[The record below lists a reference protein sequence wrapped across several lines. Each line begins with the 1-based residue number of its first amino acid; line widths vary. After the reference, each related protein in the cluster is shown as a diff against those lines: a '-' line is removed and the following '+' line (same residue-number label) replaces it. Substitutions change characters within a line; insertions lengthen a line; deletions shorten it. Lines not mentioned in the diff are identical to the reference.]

1 MFVNKLNQL
10 YKPYRLLYY
19 YEASPEEIEAFRA
32 GTPIEIISKYEDAF
46 GTYDHVGVFY
56 VKQLGGFVIG
66 IEFRI
71 GDDRVDYP
79 SNLKVIELEGTFFY
93 SIEVDNGVETNEN
106 AIRELFEKIALDDD
120 AHRSYT
126 DLSIKEETQVIG
138 IFKSEKKERILYEWK
153 VDIDRAAA
161 IINDDMDALKK
172 KTLYKQSFFDPITQH
187 YNWNHLEAF
196 LEMPMDYGINDYA
209 FVHFDIKEF
218 RVIN

>member
-19 YEASPEEIEAFRA
+19 YEASPEEIRNFRE
-32 GTPIEIISKYEDAF
+32 GIVPEIIGKYESAF

-66 IEFRI
+66 IEYRI
-71 GDDRVDYP
+71 GDERVAYP
-79 SNLKVIELEGTFFY
+79 EDLKMIELEGTFFY
-93 SIEVDNGVETNEN
+93 SIEVDSGVETDKE

-138 IFKSEKKERILYEWK
+138 IFQSEKKERILYEWK

-172 KTLYKQSFFDPITQH
+172 KTLYRQSFFDPITH
-187 YNWNHLEAF
+187 
-196 LEMPMDYGINDYA
+196 
-209 FVHFDIKEF
+209 
-218 RVIN
+218 